1 MTPAQ
6 RASQAKT
13 ITVEPE
19 QQTTFTAFP
28 KSTLLESGKVP
39 IAEIAELC
47 ATVSAQIAPF
57 HRTTVPGAGERVVLH
72 HFWVECRTCKACGT
86 TFEIHPH
93 YQLGNILG

>member
-28 KSTLLESGKVP
+28 KSTLLESGKAP
-39 IAEIAELC
+39 IA
-47 ATVSAQIAPF
+47 
-57 HRTTVPGAGERVVLH
+57 
-72 HFWVECRTCKACGT
+72 
-86 TFEIHPH
+86 
-93 YQLGNILG
+93 